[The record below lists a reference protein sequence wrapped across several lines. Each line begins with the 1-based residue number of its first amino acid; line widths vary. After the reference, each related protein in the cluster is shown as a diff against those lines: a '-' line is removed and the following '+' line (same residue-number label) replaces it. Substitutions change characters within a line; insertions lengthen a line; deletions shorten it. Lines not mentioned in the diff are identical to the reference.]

1 MAAAFKRVLLKLSG
15 EALAGGGQLGG
26 PLGGQFGIDPERM
39 GDLARDIAAVAAGG
53 TQIALVLGGGNFFR
67 GVALQAKRMDRVA
80 ADHMGMLATVING
93 IAMQDALEHC
103 GLDTR
108 VMSALQMDEVAE
120 PFIRRRAI
128 RHLEKGRCVV
138 FVGGTGSPYF
148 STDTAAARRA
158 MEIRADVLLKGTKVD
173 GIYDADPQLVKTAT
187 RFTHISF
194 QEFIE
199 RNLRVMDISAIS
211 LCRDNNLPVIV
222 FSLLAP
228 GNIIRAARGEPVGSC
243 VGTAPS
249 TEIGAAT

>member
-15 EALAGGGQLGG
+15 EALAGGNQL
-26 PLGGQFGIDPERM
+26 GIDPERM
-39 GDLARDIAAVAAGG
+39 GELAREIVTVAQRG
-53 TQIALVLGGGNFFR
+53 TQVALVLGGGNFFR

-93 IAMQDALEHC
+93 IAMQDALERC

-128 RHLEKGRCVV
+128 RHLEKGRCVI

-148 STDTAAARRA
+148 STDTAAALRG
-158 MEIRADVLLKGTKVD
+158 MEIRADALLKGTKVD
-173 GIYDADPQLVKTAT
+173 GIYDADPAVVKTAR
-187 RFTHISF
+187 RFTALSF

-199 RNLRVMDISAIS
+199 RNLRVMDTSAIS
-211 LCRDNNLPVIV
+211 MCRDNHLPVIV
-222 FSLLAP
+222 FSLLVP
-228 GNIIRAARGEPVGSC
+228 GNIARVASGEPVGSR
-243 VGTAPS
+243 VGDATP
-249 TEIGAAT
+249 EIGAAS